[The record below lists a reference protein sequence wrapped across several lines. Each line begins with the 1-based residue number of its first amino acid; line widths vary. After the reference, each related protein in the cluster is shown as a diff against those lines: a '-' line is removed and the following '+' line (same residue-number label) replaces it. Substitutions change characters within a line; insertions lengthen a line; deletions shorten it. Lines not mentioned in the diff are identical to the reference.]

1 MAGTSPAMTRRIGN
15 AALDVRHP
23 SPRGRPRNLM
33 TEATVRESPPLPGS
47 TAPAEF
53 LGHPRGLSF
62 LFATEMWE
70 RFSYY
75 GMRALLVLY
84 MVKYVHSPDTTGQ
97 AIGIEALKRVLDAIL
112 WSQDTTP

>member
-1 MAGTSPAMTRRIGN
+1 MARTSPAMTRRIGN

-75 GMRALLVLY
+75 GIPPRPVLSIPKYLLPPAPPS
-84 MVKYVHSPDTTGQ
+84 HSP
-97 AIGIEALKRVLDAIL
+97 AL
-112 WSQDTTP
+112 TPLQ